1 MRDTSTINDMRDS
14 IMAAI
19 IDLAKEHPE
28 VVFLDSDLS
37 SCINSGLFAKEFPTR
52 FFNCGIAEAN
62 MVGVASGLSSMGFVP
77 YAHSFGCFASRR
89 AYDQFFLSANY
100 AGQHVHL
107 IGTDAGVTAQINGG
121 THMPLEDVG
130 LMRLIPELI
139 VLDPSDIQ
147 SCYDLTVQAF
157 ESGKCSYTRIRR
169 KGGTHRY
176 APGQVKLGKG
186 NVLAEGSDLAIVAT
200 DEVIVNEAVKA
211 TDLLS
216 KKGIKATLVDMHTI
230 KPLDTDLLDKISKE
244 TGHVLVCENARYAGG
259 LGEAVAAHLA
269 TTYPAKMDYVCIG
282 EKFGEVGKLDYLMK
296 TFGLL
301 ADDIVAKAE
310 KLVRR

>member
-100 AGQHVHL
+100 AGQRVHL
-107 IGTDAGVTAQINGG
+107 IGTDAG
-121 THMPLEDVG
+121 
-130 LMRLIPELI
+130 R
-139 VLDPSDIQ
+139 
-147 SCYDLTVQAF
+147 
-157 ESGKCSYTRIRR
+157 
-169 KGGTHRY
+169 
-176 APGQVKLGKG
+176 
-186 NVLAEGSDLAIVAT
+186 
-200 DEVIVNEAVKA
+200 
-211 TDLLS
+211 
-216 KKGIKATLVDMHTI
+216 
-230 KPLDTDLLDKISKE
+230 
-244 TGHVLVCENARYAGG
+244 
-259 LGEAVAAHLA
+259 
-269 TTYPAKMDYVCIG
+269 
-282 EKFGEVGKLDYLMK
+282 
-296 TFGLL
+296 
-301 ADDIVAKAE
+301 
-310 KLVRR
+310 